1 MCKARLLP
9 LLHKLERGGADE
21 DVPDVEGGREAGG
34 RLEPV
39 VRVAVGRDEMV
50 RGRENLRLGELAEVR
65 ERVTQDEGVGVDGEA
80 VDA

>member
-1 MCKARLLP
+1 
-9 LLHKLERGGADE
+9 
-21 DVPDVEGGREAGG
+21 
-34 RLEPV
+34 
-39 VRVAVGRDEMV
+39 MV